1 MIATQKFTNAR
12 LNAVQALY
20 AADFSGETIEK
31 TVYQFLRG
39 EIGTRILE
47 EDESGDEHFLPLEQ
61 ADAVLFSE
69 LVKTA
74 ADKKEQLDKTIDEAL
89 SQDWDKN
96 RIEPLLRLI
105 LRVGLAEFFVQPHL
119 DAPIIINE
127 YVDLTRAFYDGPEV
141 QLVNAVLDKF
151 SKVIRTIS

>member
-1 MIATQKFTNAR
+1 MTGTQKFTNAR

-20 AADFSGETIEK
+20 AAQFSDESVEK
-31 TVYQFLRG
+31 TVYQFLNK

-47 EDESGDEHFLPLEQ
+47 ETQEGEERFLPLEQ

-69 LVKTA
+69 LVQTA
-74 ADKKEQLDKTIDEAL
+74 DEKKEQLDEIIDGAL
-89 SQDWDKN
+89 SEEWDKN
-96 RIEPLLRLI
+96 RMEPLLRII
-105 LRVGLAEFFVQPHL
+105 LRVGLAEFFVQPKL

-127 YVDLTRAFYDGPEV
+127 YVDLARAFYDGPEI

-151 SKVIRTIS
+151 SKVIRANT